1 MKVFKFGGASVKD
14 AEGVKNMASI
24 IKSYSG
30 NMIIVI
36 SAMGKM
42 TNALEKAVK
51 FYFTRQGK
59 DLSMAV
65 DEVRNYHYSII
76 RDLFETDGTK
86 TLCEIDDLLRSL
98 ENRVFH
104 TEPSLDYDFE
114 YDQIVSYGEILS
126 SRIVSLYLHKIGYS
140 HKWIDIRECLRTDNT
155 WREGNIDWELSRQ
168 SVPRVFNNFE
178 SSVYLTQGFIAATP
192 FNSTTTLGREG
203 SDYSAA
209 ILANIM
215 DAESLTI
222 WKDVPGIMTADPHK
236 FENTQKMEKLSYR
249 EAVEMTYFGAK
260 IIHPKTM
267 KPLVDKNIPLY
278 VKSFFSPENP
288 GSVVHNFDFIVENV
302 PVFIIKE
309 DQVLITVTSLDLSF
323 IAEDHIA
330 KVYHLLSQ
338 FRMKVNIVQQ
348 SAMSLSFAID
358 KPERNT
364 DKLIQELHQNFR
376 VSYNENLELLT
387 IRNYDS
393 DTIREMIKDRIVF
406 VEQKTRRTARFL
418 MK

>member
-1 MKVFKFGGASVKD
+1 MKIFKFGGASVKD
-14 AEGVKNMASI
+14 PEGVKNMASI
-24 IKSYSG
+24 IKSYTG

-36 SAMGKM
+36 SAMGKT
-42 TNALEKAVK
+42 TNALENVVK
-51 FYFTRQGK
+51 YYFYHQPNELASTVEAIK
-59 DLSMAV
+59 
-65 DEVRNYHYSII
+65 NYHFSIF
-76 RDLFETDGTK
+76 RKLFEPDGTNLPNEL
-86 TLCEIDDLLRSL
+86 TGLFSSL
-98 ENRVFH
+98 EKRVFH
-104 TEPSLDYDFE
+104 VEPSLDYDFE
-114 YDQIVSYGEILS
+114 YDQIVSYGELLS
-126 SRIVSLYLHKIGYS
+126 SKIVSLYLHKIGYS
-140 HKWIDIRECLRTDNT
+140 HKWIDIRECLRTDDT
-155 WREGNIDWELSRQ
+155 WREGNIDWELSSQ
-168 SVPRVFNNFE
+168 SVPKTFNKFD
-178 SSVYLTQGFIAATP
+178 SLVYLTQGFIAATS

-236 FENTQKMEKLSYR
+236 FSNTQKMEKLSYR

-278 VKSFFSPENP
+278 VKSFFSPEDS
-288 GSVVHNFDFIVENV
+288 GSIVHNYDFIVESI

-309 DQVLITVTSLDLSF
+309 NQVLITVSSLDLSF

-330 KVYHLLSQ
+330 KVYHLLAQ
-338 FRMKVNIVQQ
+338 HRMKVNIVQQ

-358 KPERNT
+358 KPERNI
-364 DKLIQELHQNFR
+364 DKLIQLLHKDFR
-376 VSYNENLELLT
+376 VRYNEDLELLT

-393 DTIREMIKDRIVF
+393 KTIGEMIKDRIVF

-418 MK
+418 LK